1 MSPACFYIII
11 FFHPKYEQFH
21 ISGLAENKSLS
32 QEYILMEKKKSA
44 SCNSLSLNTLL
55 CNIQFL
61 THHQQPRAL
70 LLFHVHK
77 GWERI
82 SVMEVN
88 QIKGG
93 CGSDLVTDGVVE
105 IKGSLRTAVAA
116 ACFCSPGLPSEHLI
130 DGYKS
135 QQFCLD
141 SQFQEFDLVKDTAF
155 LLRVETC
162 LNFGTFASLEIRAHL
177 PLLNEILL
185 NYSFSSLVL
194 ITFSFNSVFPNVSEG
209 IYFLSPPLF

>member
-1 MSPACFYIII
+1 
-11 FFHPKYEQFH
+11 
-21 ISGLAENKSLS
+21 
-32 QEYILMEKKKSA
+32 
-44 SCNSLSLNTLL
+44 
-55 CNIQFL
+55 
-61 THHQQPRAL
+61 
-70 LLFHVHK
+70 
-77 GWERI
+77 
-82 SVMEVN
+82 MEVN

-209 IYFLSPPLF
+209 IYFLSPPLFWFIHVFMVFQKCYSFLELSESFFETLSLRILLTKSINEQSSLVFFFFFNCF